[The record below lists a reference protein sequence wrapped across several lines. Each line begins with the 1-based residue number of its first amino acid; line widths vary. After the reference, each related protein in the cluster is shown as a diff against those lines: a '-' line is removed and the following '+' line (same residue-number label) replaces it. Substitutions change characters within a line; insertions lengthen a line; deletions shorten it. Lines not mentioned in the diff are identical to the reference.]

1 MMTDSEPMELNDL
14 KDAHDAV
21 FEFEANGPS
30 SPDLS
35 ARVLEAHRVA
45 GEKSNSVFG
54 LDEEDAE
61 AATASHTL
69 TEGAP
74 EEGIIAKGTK
84 DLSLKKSDDQNNR
97 AQQNRSGD
105 NTDTPLILEMGETK
119 RIIETLLFA
128 THEPL
133 RPRDI
138 SMVFR
143 GVENVNAKVVR
154 NLLAELME
162 EYEGRTLQ
170 IAEVAEGFRMCTRL
184 EFSPW
189 IRRFLKQD
197 RKWRVSNAGLEAL
210 AIIAYKQPITKME
223 IEEIRRVDCS
233 GVIHTLLERLMIRIL
248 GRRDVVGKPIV
259 YGTTPQFLEHFGFK
273 SLTDLPNPEELDLDI
288 NFEETAPIGDL
299 LPIENKINNQDDS
312 AHPKKETREHHTDEH
327 SNSSSNGQVNASVN
341 GHATECESGLGNS
354 NSTDTGE
361 KIGPA
366 EDS

>member
-1 MMTDSEPMELNDL
+1 MTDSEPMELNDP
-14 KDAHDAV
+14 KDTHDAV
-21 FEFEANGPS
+21 FEFEADGPS

-35 ARVLEAHRVA
+35 ARVLEAHRVTD
-45 GEKSNSVFG
+45 EKSNSVFG
-54 LDEEDAE
+54 LDEEDGE
-61 AATASHTL
+61 SATASLTL
-69 TEGAP
+69 DEGAP

-84 DLSLKKSDDQNNR
+84 GLSLEKSDDQGNQ
-97 AQQNRSGD
+97 AQKNRSGD
-105 NTDTPLILEMGETK
+105 DTDTPLILDMGEAK

-154 NLLAELME
+154 KLLAELME
-162 EYEGRTLQ
+162 EYESRTLQ

-184 EFSPW
+184 EFSLW
-189 IRRFLKQD
+189 VRRFLKQD

-233 GVIHTLLERLMIRIL
+233 GVIHTLLERMMIRVL
-248 GRRDVVGKPIV
+248 GRRDVIGKPIV
-259 YGTTPQFLEHFGFK
+259 YGTTSQFLEHFGFK

-288 NFEETAPIGDL
+288 NFEETARIGDL
-299 LPIENKINNQDDS
+299 TPIENKINNQEDS
-312 AHPKKETREHHTDEH
+312 AHSKKETREAHTTEH
-327 SNSSSNGQVNASVN
+327 SSGTSNGQVDASVN
-341 GHATECESGLGNS
+341 GHANDGESGLGNF

-361 KIGPA
+361 KTGLT